1 MYECRRDERIKT
13 KTEKS
18 TLLAYTGLLGEREHL
33 KINTRLVDIFI
44 INLKVRAISF
54 SFFSEGITNCQFGEM
69 GEEQGR
75 PAYIAWV
82 SITFDTINANV
93 QDGTL
98 KIPR

>member
-1 MYECRRDERIKT
+1 MSESKFC
-13 KTEKS
+13 
-18 TLLAYTGLLGEREHL
+18 
-33 KINTRLVDIFI
+33 
-44 INLKVRAISF
+44 F

-82 SITFDTINANV
+82 SITFDTINANA